1 MNQSVEERVRIYL
14 RIKGRV
20 QGVGFRAHVEYGAR
34 QIGGLTGWVRNVG
47 YDTVEAIAEGDR
59 AKVEADLAG
68 IAGEITRYRDVSTLF
83 GESAS
88 RAVVSVTPGRVD
100 ELLALA
106 ASAGVPAATIGIVGG
121 DRIRV
126 SVDGRRVLDEPRA
139 AAEEIWSTA
148 IEDYFERRRAIA

>member
-1 MNQSVEERVRIYL
+1 MKLAEFRLERYFARHEHSVRHLLCASDAEPL
-14 RIKGRV
+14 R
-20 QGVGFRAHVEYGAR
+20 
-34 QIGGLTGWVRNVG
+34 L
-47 YDTVEAIAEGDR
+47 
-59 AKVEADLAG
+59 
-68 IAGEITRYRDVSTLF
+68 
-83 GESAS
+83 
-88 RAVVSVTPGRVD
+88 D

-148 IEDYFERRRAIA
+148 IEDYFERHQAIA